1 MGRRRGNHEG
11 SLRRRGGTW
20 EGAIMLSGR
29 RYYVYAP
36 TRAECRQKL
45 LALLERHRRG
55 QLTPPQR
62 LTLQDFAERWLE
74 GCRGRLRPKTLQSYQ
89 DAMRALLPLL
99 GKVRLDR
106 LSPWHVHEALERL
119 RREGRG
125 TRFLQLAYGAL
136 SACLGEAVRLG
147 LLGANPVTQAPRPR
161 HERQEG
167 GDWSLQDMKRFLQA
181 ALEDERPLAWGL
193 ALVLMTGLRVGEL
206 LGLRWEDIDWDAEAL
221 RVRRSISWVSSSWRI
236 DRPKTKAGERV
247 VALPSLALHLL
258 ERLPRDSVH
267 LFWQQRPP
275 APKEVS
281 GLMRQLCQRARVPRR
296 PPRFLRRAH
305 AALLTAAGADPK
317 SLQKR
322 MGHSQISTTLDIY
335 AYAITEMDKKLAELV
350 DRALAV

>member
-1 MGRRRGNHEG
+1 
-11 SLRRRGGTW
+11 
-20 EGAIMLSGR
+20 MLSGR

-45 LALLERHRRG
+45 LALLERHQRG

-74 GCRGRLRPKTLQSYQ
+74 GCRGRLRPKTIQSYQ

-119 RREGRG
+119 RRDGRG

-167 GDWSLQDMKRFLQA
+167 GDWSLEDMRNFLRTCM
-181 ALEDERPLAWGL
+181 EDRRPLAIML
-193 ALVLMTGLRVGEL
+193 SLSLLSGLRIGET
-206 LGLRWEDIDWDAEAL
+206 LGLRWEDVDLKGASLVVKRNVVWAGSTWHIGK
-221 RVRRSISWVSSSWRI
+221 
-236 DRPKTKAGERV
+236 PKTKAGERAV
-247 VALPSLALHLL
+247 TLPASAVALLR
-258 ERLPRDSVH
+258 RLPRNSVH
-267 LFWQQRPP
+267 LFWLKQPP
-275 APKEVS
+275 PSKQVS
-281 GLMRQLCQRARVPRR
+281 NVMRELCERARVPRR

-335 AYAITEMDKKLAELV
+335 AYSITEMDKKLAELV
-350 DRALAV
+350 DRALGA

>member
-1 MGRRRGNHEG
+1 
-11 SLRRRGGTW
+11 
-20 EGAIMLSGR
+20 MLSGR

-45 LALLERHRRG
+45 LALLERHQRG

-62 LTLQDFAERWLE
+62 LTLQDFAERWLG

-119 RREGRG
+119 RRDGRG

-147 LLGANPVTQAPRPR
+147 LLGANPVTQVPRPR

-167 GDWSLQDMKRFLQA
+167 GDWSLQDMKNFLRTCM
-181 ALEDERPLAWGL
+181 EDTRPLAILLGFL
-193 ALVLMTGLRVGEL
+193 LLTGLRPGEAL
-206 LGLRWEDIDWDAEAL
+206 ALRWEDVDLKGASLVVKRNVVWAGSTWHIGK
-221 RVRRSISWVSSSWRI
+221 
-236 DRPKTKAGERV
+236 PKTKAGERV
-247 VALPSLALHLL
+247 VALPASAVALLR
-258 ERLPRDSVH
+258 RLPRNSVH
-267 LFWQQRPP
+267 LFWAEKPP
-275 APKEVS
+275 SSKQVS
-281 GLMRQLCQRARVPRR
+281 NVMRELCQRARVPQK
-296 PPRFLRRAH
+296 PARFLRRAH
-305 AALLTAAGADPK
+305 AALLAASGVDPK

-322 MGHSQISTTLDIY
+322 MGHSQVSTTLDIY
-335 AYAITEMDKKLAELV
+335 AYSLPEMDRKVAQLLDTVLGA
-350 DRALAV
+350 

>member
-1 MGRRRGNHEG
+1 
-11 SLRRRGGTW
+11 
-20 EGAIMLSGR
+20 MLSGR

-106 LSPWHVHEALERL
+106 LSPWYVHEALERL
-119 RREGRG
+119 RRDGRG
-125 TRFLQLAYGAL
+125 TRFLQLAYGTL

-167 GDWSLQDMKRFLQA
+167 GDWSLQDMKSFLRTCM
-181 ALEDERPLAWGL
+181 EDRRPLAIML
-193 ALVLMTGLRVGEL
+193 SLSLLSGLRVGEA
-206 LGLRWEDIDWDAEAL
+206 LGLRWEDVDLKGASLVVKRNVVWAGSTWHIG
-221 RVRRSISWVSSSWRI
+221 
-236 DRPKTKAGERV
+236 RPKTKTSERV
-247 VALPSLALHLL
+247 VALPASAVALLR
-258 ERLPRDSVH
+258 RLPRNSVH
-267 LFWQQRPP
+267 CFWEQKPP
-275 APKEVS
+275 SSKQLSNA
-281 GLMRQLCQRARVPRR
+281 MRELCERARVPRR

-335 AYAITEMDKKLAELV
+335 AYSITDMDKKLAELV
-350 DRALAV
+350 DRALGA